1 MALYSWFSRT
11 EKKSGIKS
19 VKTNNSLLN
28 TPDTVKYIENYTM
41 WPTAK
46 IKPTHEVIVPT
57 YVDNS
62 LKKPPTSLPTDSQL
76 NIIKG

>member
-11 EKKSGIKS
+11 DKKSGIKS
-19 VKTNNSLLN
+19 SKVNNNLLSGS
-28 TPDTVKYIENYTM
+28 DTVKYIENYTM

-57 YVDNS
+57 YVDRS
-62 LKKPPTSLPTDSQL
+62 LNKPTATLPTDSQL
-76 NIIKG
+76 TVIKG